1 MIVIDASP
9 AVHHKA
15 GLGRY
20 AEELIAALA
29 LPPGAVKPSDNL
41 AAFYHDAR
49 TATPSKLIQSLTCI
63 ATAQTPYPWR
73 LRALLA
79 QLLNLSQDS
88 LLDSAHSPAHPSIP
102 PPARMG
108 AHTTPLFHATEHL
121 LPRFKHIKTVFTLH
135 DLIFKFFPHYHLPR
149 NRIFLNLAMPLFLR
163 RADAVICVSEYTK
176 RDAMKTY
183 GVPEQKLRVIYEG
196 IHPRF
201 KRVVDIRLLQDVKE
215 RYKLPQKFILAVG
228 TVEPRKNL
236 VTLFEAFK
244 ALHESDES
252 LAQEV
257 IVVGKQGWLHEATFR
272 AVHERKLTGRVRFL
286 TSVEDDDLIAIYS
299 LAQVLAFP
307 SVYEGFGFPPLE
319 AMACST
325 AVVSSNAACMPEILG
340 DDALLVPPMDAAAW
354 TAALRRV
361 LTDRAL
367 HANLQNRG
375 PTRAAKFNW
384 QTAATQTRD
393 VYRQVSAI

>member
-29 LPPGAVKPSDNL
+29 LSPGATKPSDDL
-41 AAFYHDAR
+41 IAFYHDAR
-49 TATPSKLIQSLTCI
+49 TATPSKLIQSLTCV
-63 ATAQTPYPWR
+63 ATAQMPYPWR

-79 QLLNLSQDS
+79 QLLNFSQDN
-88 LLDSAHSPAHPSIP
+88 LLDGAVPTETSRVG
-102 PPARMG
+102 AR
-108 AHTTPLFHATEHL
+108 TTPLFHATEHL
-121 LPRFKHIKTVFTLH
+121 LPRFKKIKTVFTLH
-135 DLIFKFFPHYHLPR
+135 DLIFKFFPQHHLPR
-149 NRIFLNLAMPLFLR
+149 NRIFLNLAMPLFLK
-163 RADAVICVSEYTK
+163 RADAVICVSEHTK

-201 KRVVDIRLLQDVKE
+201 KRIVDAKALQDVKD
-215 RYKLPQKFILAVG
+215 RYKLPAKFILAVG
-228 TVEPRKNL
+228 TIEPRKNL

-244 ALHESDES
+244 ALRESDES

-272 AVHERKLTGRVRFL
+272 AVHERKLTGKVRFL
-286 TSVEDDDLIAIYS
+286 TSVEDADLIAMYS

-319 AMACST
+319 AMACGT
-325 AVVSSNAACMPEILG
+325 PVVSSNAACMPEILAN
-340 DDALLVPPMDAAAW
+340 DALLVPPLDASAW
-354 TAALRRV
+354 TTALRRV

-367 HANLQNRG
+367 RADLQARG
-375 PTRAAKFNW
+375 PARAVKFNW

-393 VYRQVSAI
+393 LYRQVSAI